1 MRNKGFILFIA
12 ITLGLICIYSLSFTF
27 CTRNVE
33 NKAKEY
39 ALNIPDRENI
49 SVESAG
55 DPFMET
61 YLLDSI
67 YKARE
72 YEYIQKMSD
81 SVIYNLL
88 FAKWTYKECKE
99 KELNLG
105 LDLKGGMNVML
116 EVSVPNIITSLAG
129 NGAKDSLFVK
139 TMKLA
144 LEKQKY
150 SQSDFI
156 SLFEQSFKEIAPENA
171 KLATIFRKLEL
182 NQNNPS
188 NDDVLKAL
196 REETEAALNN
206 TFMILRTRIDKFG
219 VTQPNIQRL
228 PQSGRIMVELP
239 GVKEPERVRKL
250 LEGSANLEFW
260 RTYEFADIQ
269 DYFTQIN
276 DKLAALQSAEGKDT
290 TSVET
295 DSLSSTSEDSLA
307 LASET
312 TKDTSFDL
320 SDDVGSTPD
329 GQMSQE
335 EIQAKYP
342 LFSKLQLNDR
352 ISEKGKLGP
361 LVGYCHEKETAAINK
376 ILNLPWVKA
385 LFPQDLKLC
394 WHAKTGKDKTPFHQ
408 LIALKASG
416 EKGAV
421 LDGNVV
427 IDARQDF
434 NERAGNEISMTMNAN
449 GAKLWKKITEDN
461 KGNSIAIVL
470 DNLVYSYPVVNEAIP
485 NGRSSITGA
494 FSLEEAKDLANLLK
508 AGKLPAP
515 AVIVSEEIVGPTLG
529 KESIHDSMIS
539 FFVAFLLILLYMIF
553 FYNKAGV
560 VAGIALMLNFL
571 IVMGC
576 MASLE
581 AVLTLPGIAGMVLS
595 LGMAVDANVI
605 IYERIREE
613 IRAGK
618 GARLAIDD
626 GFKASYSAIIDGNLT
641 TILTGIILFIFG
653 SGPVQGF
660 AVTLII
666 GIISSMFTAIFIARL
681 IFTWMLKRN
690 IKVTYSNTLT
700 ENVFTG
706 INIDF
711 VGKRKIFYVISCIVL
726 GLGVVSLFVR
736 GLDYGIDFTG
746 GRSYTVRFD
755 QSVKSDELRES
766 LTKAFDGV
774 APEVKTFGSNKQ
786 MKITTN
792 WRVNENS
799 REVDSIAEQ
808 KLYEGLK
815 PFFKSDITKNDFS
828 VTNQNI
834 GVISAVKVGAVV
846 SRDITRGA
854 ILSVI
859 FALIGI
865 FIYIAFRFRNWRF
878 ALGGILALIH
888 DTLFT
893 IGMFSIFH
901 GILPFTMEVDQT
913 FIAAILTIIGFSIND
928 TVIIFDRIREYKTL
942 YPKRSFR
949 DNINHGINSTLGR
962 TINTSGTV
970 LLTVL
975 TIFIFGG
982 DVLRGFI
989 FALMMG
995 VIIGSYSTIFVG
1007 SPIAYDLNRKNNKAE
1022 NK

>member
-1 MRNKGFILFIA
+1 
-12 ITLGLICIYSLSFTF
+12 
-27 CTRNVE
+27 
-33 NKAKEY
+33 
-39 ALNIPDRENI
+39 
-49 SVESAG
+49 
-55 DPFMET
+55 
-61 YLLDSI
+61 
-67 YKARE
+67 
-72 YEYIQKMSD
+72 
-81 SVIYNLL
+81 
-88 FAKWTYKECKE
+88 
-99 KELNLG
+99 
-105 LDLKGGMNVML
+105 
-116 EVSVPNIITSLAG
+116 
-129 NGAKDSLFVK
+129 
-139 TMKLA
+139 
-144 LEKQKY
+144 
-150 SQSDFI
+150 
-156 SLFEQSFKEIAPENA
+156 
-171 KLATIFRKLEL
+171 
-182 NQNNPS
+182 
-188 NDDVLKAL
+188 
-196 REETEAALNN
+196 
-206 TFMILRTRIDKFG
+206 
-219 VTQPNIQRL
+219 
-228 PQSGRIMVELP
+228 
-239 GVKEPERVRKL
+239 
-250 LEGSANLEFW
+250 
-260 RTYEFADIQ
+260 
-269 DYFTQIN
+269 
-276 DKLAALQSAEGKDT
+276 
-290 TSVET
+290 
-295 DSLSSTSEDSLA
+295 
-307 LASET
+307 
-312 TKDTSFDL
+312 
-320 SDDVGSTPD
+320 
-329 GQMSQE
+329 
-335 EIQAKYP
+335 
-342 LFSKLQLNDR
+342 
-352 ISEKGKLGP
+352 
-361 LVGYCHEKETAAINK
+361 
-376 ILNLPWVKA
+376 
-385 LFPQDLKLC
+385 
-394 WHAKTGKDKTPFHQ
+394 
-408 LIALKASG
+408 
-416 EKGAV
+416 
-421 LDGNVV
+421 
-427 IDARQDF
+427 
-434 NERAGNEISMTMNAN
+434 MTMNAN